1 MDGGDGHTW
10 RKERR
15 RKEEET
21 CGGGAKPPVK
31 VEESRRLPVVEEDEG
46 WRWPPLA
53 QVAGHLAHIK
63 NWMVK
68 GQRLL
73 SICPGLVDLAEG
85 RYLLSGAADAS
96 VAVFDVQGATDHEGG
111 GLIAR
116 HKSIFTVDKQHESG
130 HQYAI
135 SSAIWYPIDT
145 GLFITGSYDHLINV
159 WDTNTTQVVM
169 NFNMP
174 GKVYKTAMSPLA
186 NSHMLLAAG
195 TEDVQVRLCD
205 ISSGAFTHML
215 SGHRDGVM
223 SIEWSM
229 SSEWVLMTGGC
240 DGAIRFWDIRRA
252 GSFQVLDQSQ
262 SQLGRRPPVL
272 RRCVSEKGLS
282 SKSSPSS
289 HTANARPVKSKS
301 ISKQSTNRNRSQTT
315 GARKQRLHPGLL
327 STQDHATAHYG
338 AVTGLKVTED
348 GMYLLS
354 AGSDSRLRLWDIESG
369 RNTLVNYETARLQG
383 TKPTQ
388 LAVTQDSS
396 LVYVPCMNS
405 VKAFDFWS
413 GRTFK
418 TFRGHYESVNC
429 CCFNFHD
436 QELYTGGNDRQIL
449 VWSPPS
455 FTSDNLMDMQA
466 EGGGRRRY
474 PLQDQDNWSD

>member
-1 MDGGDGHTW
+1 MWKYIADRESGTLRPNSFASRFKSTRVASIDLSNH
-10 RKERR
+10 KEFVSPH
-15 RKEEET
+15 K
-21 CGGGAKPPVK
+21 GAIN
-31 VEESRRLPVVEEDEG
+31 SL
-46 WRWPPLA
+46 
-53 QVAGHLAHIK
+53 Q
-63 NWMVK
+63 
-68 GQRLL
+68 
-73 SICPGLVDLAEG
+73 VDLAEG

-301 ISKQSTNRNRSQTT
+301 ISKQSTNRNRCQTT

-369 RNTLVNYETARLQG
+369 WNTLVNYETARLQG

>member
-1 MDGGDGHTW
+1 MWKNITDRESGTIRPNSFVNRFKSTRQASITLSNH
-10 RKERR
+10 KEFLSPH
-15 RKEEET
+15 K
-21 CGGGAKPPVK
+21 GAIN
-31 VEESRRLPVVEEDEG
+31 SL
-46 WRWPPLA
+46 
-53 QVAGHLAHIK
+53 Q
-63 NWMVK
+63 
-68 GQRLL
+68 
-73 SICPGLVDLAEG
+73 VDLAEG

-96 VAVFDVQGATDHEGG
+96 VAVFDVQGATDYEGG
-111 GLIAR
+111 GLIAK
-116 HKSIFTVDKQHESG
+116 HKSVFMIDKQHGSA
-130 HQYAI
+130 HKYAV

-145 GLFITGSYDHLINV
+145 GLFITGSYDQFINV
-159 WDTNTTQVVM
+159 WDTNTKQVVM
-169 NFNMP
+169 NFKMP
-174 GKVYKTAMSPLA
+174 GRVYKTAMSPLA

-223 SIEWSM
+223 SIEWSL

-252 GSFQVLDQSQ
+252 GSFKVLDQSQ

-272 RRCVSEKGLS
+272 RRCESENILASKLLQS
-282 SKSSPSS
+282 SATARPGKSNDYKQSS
-289 HTANARPVKSKS
+289 HK
-301 ISKQSTNRNRSQTT
+301 NRSQAN
-315 GARKQRLHPGLL
+315 GSRKQRLHPGLL
-327 STQDHATAHYG
+327 SMQDRATAHYG
-338 AVTGLKVTED
+338 AVTSLKVSED

-354 AGSDSRLRLWDIESG
+354 AGSDSRIRLWDVDSG

-383 TKPTQ
+383 TKPMQ
-388 LAVTQDSS
+388 IAVTQDSA
-396 LVYVPCMNS
+396 LVFVPCMNS

-413 GRTFK
+413 GRTSK

-429 CCFNFHD
+429 CCFNSQD

-455 FTSDNLMDMQA
+455 FTSNDLIDTRG
-466 EGGGRRRY
+466 EGGKRRQY